1 MTQYKYV
8 QEKGLKF
15 IYTVK
20 FYHIKKKYPHYR
32 LVQQS
37 LKVLEW

>member
-8 QEKGLKF
+8 QEKGLKIIF
-15 IYTVK
+15 TIK
-20 FYHIKKKYPHYR
+20 FYHIKKNYPHYR

-37 LKVLEW
+37 FEVLE